1 MRLDPLYRNSFA
13 YRERL
18 GTGDELLLLAEGSCE
33 GRVTG
38 RFRGANRA
46 RRLPG
51 GAWLPEFEGAV
62 ETEDGATILLRLT
75 GRGRPDAEPVG
86 RVVGSV
92 THTAGDPRY
101 GWLNETVGAVAG
113 EVFPGDR
120 VVLDVAALVWEPLPE
135 APRYDLSQA

>member
-1 MRLDPLYRNSFA
+1 MRLDPLYRITFS
-13 YRERL
+13 YGERL
-18 GTGDELLLLAEGSCE
+18 GRGDELLLLAEGRCE
-33 GRVTG
+33 GRVSG

-51 GAWLPEFEGAV
+51 GAWLPELEAAV

-75 GRGRPDAEPVG
+75 GRGRPDGEPVG
-86 RVVGSV
+86 RVVGAV
-92 THTAGDPRY
+92 THTADDQRY

-120 VVLDVAALVWEPLPE
+120 VVLDVAALVWEPLPGS
-135 APRYDLSQA
+135 PRYDLSQE